1 MIIQPKAT
9 KYVQPLDV
17 YFFRQFKL
25 FWKRITDYIRA
36 SESPYKL
43 NDRIFIITM
52 LSFVYN
58 QLCSPQFENML
69 IYAWQKAGYDV
80 DQRVDSFKNVLDIN
94 F

>member
-1 MIIQPKAT
+1 MIIPPKAT
-9 KYVQPLDV
+9 KYVQPFDV

-25 FWKRITDYIRA
+25 FCKRITDYVRA
-36 SESPYKL
+36 SESLYKL

-58 QLCSPQFENML
+58 QLCSPAFTNML
-69 IYAWQKAGYDV
+69 IYAWQKAGYEV
-80 DQRVDSFKNVLDIN
+80 DQRVESFKSVLEIN